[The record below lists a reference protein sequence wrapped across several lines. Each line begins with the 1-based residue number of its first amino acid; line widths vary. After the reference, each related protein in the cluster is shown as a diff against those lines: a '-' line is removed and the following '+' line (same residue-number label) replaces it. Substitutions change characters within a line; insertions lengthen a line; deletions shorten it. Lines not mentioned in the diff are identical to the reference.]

1 MQVTLA
7 NACTGFEDN
16 CFVFKD
22 VESCEV
28 HCMGLQISPIL
39 DVLIQMCKRRGCLKL
54 NGVSDEISFDQE
66 GHSRA
71 SERGGLECVNR
82 ENN

>member
-1 MQVTLA
+1 
-7 NACTGFEDN
+7 
-16 CFVFKD
+16 
-22 VESCEV
+22 
-28 HCMGLQISPIL
+28 MGLQISPIL